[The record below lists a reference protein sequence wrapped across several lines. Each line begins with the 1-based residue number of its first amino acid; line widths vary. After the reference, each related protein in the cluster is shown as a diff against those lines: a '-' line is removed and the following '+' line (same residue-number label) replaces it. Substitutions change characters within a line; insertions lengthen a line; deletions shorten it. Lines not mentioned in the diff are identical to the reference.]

1 MASRDFLAAFSC
13 LPRLIVFDLDFTLWP
28 LWCDTHVSPPFIRK
42 NNVIYDVNERRVD
55 VYPDSEK
62 ILRIISESPVIKLAC
77 ASRTSAINVAQ
88 QLLRILGWSNLFDY
102 TEIYPGSKISH
113 FKRDDMMKDQ
123 SHWRSYIC
131 ALCSSKPFHE
141 LSGIAY
147 TDMLFFDDE
156 ERNIN
161 DISRLGVQCHLVER
175 GLTLKL
181 LEHALRKFQ
190 QSRS

>member
-113 FKRDDMMKDQ
+113 FKR
-123 SHWRSYIC
+123 
-131 ALCSSKPFHE
+131 FHE